1 VTRHDSNRSEARE
14 RKRANRST
22 GTGPRE
28 PDRANRA
35 RLPAGPT
42 DERET
47 TPTVEHTSAASTGQ
61 LHAVLVLAGSSG
73 GIGAHVRSLAQGL
86 SAHGLEVTVCGPAE
100 TDALYGFSE
109 TGARFHPVEITPTP
123 GPRTDA
129 AAVGELRRAFARAT
143 LVHAHGLR
151 AALLS
156 DLALRTARAGTP
168 LVVTSHH
175 ANLATGMERRL
186 LRLMERRVARAADLV
201 LGVSSDLVARAR
213 TLGAAD
219 ARLSPVAAPPLPL
232 PAPAGRR
239 EQVRAELF
247 AAGEGKDGGR
257 PIVLAVGRL
266 IPQKNVHLL
275 LDAAS
280 GWRGAGEPLVLVAG
294 DGPEQ
299 EALAARVRTERLPV
313 RLLGHRTDIP
323 DLLAAADLVVIS
335 SRWEARSLVAQ
346 EALRAGV
353 PLVATAVGGLP
364 ELVGDAAVLVPP
376 GDRAAL
382 SDAVSTLLADP
393 DRRAR
398 LAAAGPPQAATWPDE
413 AATVAQV
420 LSVYDELTSAP
431 ARS

>member
-1 VTRHDSNRSEARE
+1 M
-14 RKRANRST
+14 
-22 GTGPRE
+22 
-28 PDRANRA
+28 
-35 RLPAGPT
+35 
-42 DERET
+42 
-47 TPTVEHTSAASTGQ
+47 EHTSAASTGQ

-232 PAPAGRR
+232 PAPADRR
-239 EQVRAELF
+239 EQVRAELLGEKDGEKVGEKDGEK
-247 AAGEGKDGGR
+247 AGEKSAKKGQRRDGER

-266 IPQKNVHLL
+266 IPQKNFHLL

-294 DGPEQ
+294 DGPELESLQ
-299 EALAARVRTERLPV
+299 ARVRTERLPV
-313 RLLGHRTDIP
+313 RMLGHRTDIP

-353 PLVATAVGGLP
+353 PLVATMVGGLP

-382 SDAVSTLLADP
+382 SDTVSTLLADP
-393 DRRAR
+393 DRRAE

-420 LSVYDELTSAP
+420 LSIYDELTSAV
-431 ARS
+431 AR

>member
-1 VTRHDSNRSEARE
+1 M
-14 RKRANRST
+14 
-22 GTGPRE
+22 
-28 PDRANRA
+28 
-35 RLPAGPT
+35 
-42 DERET
+42 
-47 TPTVEHTSAASTGQ
+47 EHTSAASTGQ

-100 TDALYGFSE
+100 TDGLYGFSE
-109 TGARFHPVEITPTP
+109 AGARFHPVEITPTP

-129 AAVGELRRAFARAT
+129 AAVGELRRAFTRAT

-151 AALLS
+151 ASLLS

-168 LVVTSHH
+168 LVVTSHQ

-219 ARLSPVAAPPLPL
+219 ARLSPVAAPLLPL
-232 PAPAGRR
+232 PAPPGRR
-239 EQVRAELF
+239 EEVRRELL
-247 AAGEGKDGGR
+247 GDGPDPAR

-266 IPQKNVHLL
+266 VPQKNIHLL

-280 GWRGAGEPLVLVAG
+280 GWRGEGEPLVLVAG

-299 EALAARVRTERLPV
+299 EALQARVRTERLPV
-313 RLLGHRTDIP
+313 RLLGHRGDVP
-323 DLLAAADLVVIS
+323 DLLAAADLVVIP

-364 ELVGDAAVLVPP
+364 ELVGDAAALVPP
-376 GDRAAL
+376 GDREAL
-382 SDAVSTLLADP
+382 SDAVSVLLADP
-393 DRRAR
+393 ARRAA

-420 LSVYDELTSAP
+420 LSIYDELTSGAG
-431 ARS
+431 R